1 MATLILQCDDLGGG
15 HLARV
20 LRDHGHRL
28 RTVRLDQ
35 GQAPPSDLDD
45 VGAVAI
51 LGRIAKDL
59 PESVARMLADAHAAS
74 LPLIGLG
81 DGAAAIASAI
91 GGQSAAAESKGWR
104 SVRLSTVGRDDAV
117 LAGIAWTSM
126 QFVAGSRAIAALPK
140 SAKVLA
146 NFDDQSVAAFV
157 AGLRTYGFLFRG
169 ELDLGSIRRTGGGDA
184 ETAANLPMAERIASR
199 VFEAIATL
207 VAPIDRANKG
217 LVKDLHY

>member
-35 GQAPPSDLDD
+35 GQTPPPDLDD

-51 LGRIAKDL
+51 VGRIAKDL
-59 PESVARMLADAHAAS
+59 PESVTRLLADAHSAS

-81 DGAAAIASAI
+81 DGAAAIAAAI
-91 GGQSAAAESKGWR
+91 GGQSATAESKGWR

-117 LAGIAWTSM
+117 LAGVAWTSM
-126 QFVAGSRAIAALPK
+126 QFVAGSRSIASLPK
-140 SAKVLA
+140 TAKVLA
-146 NFDDQSVAAFV
+146 GFDDKSVAAYV

-169 ELDLGSIRRTGGGDA
+169 ELDLGLIRRAGGGDA
-184 ETAANLPMAERIASR
+184 DTASNLPMAERIAVR